1 VVIFFRAPGGAVFPK
16 PLVVIFFRA
25 PDGRGIYKKPL
36 EPTQRPTNPYMA
48 GPLPQQEPLHGTTN
62 FVYSYFQLHKETQSV
77 VEYVNCSANRQDKI
91 WEDEL

>member
-1 VVIFFRAPGGAVFPK
+1 VVIFFRAPGGRSIPQ
-16 PLVVIFFRA
+16 A
-25 PDGRGIYKKPL
+25 PGGYFLPSPGGRGIYKKPL
-36 EPTQRPTNPYMA
+36 EPTQRPTNPYMGWA
-48 GPLPQQEPLHGTTN
+48 TPQQEPLHGTTN